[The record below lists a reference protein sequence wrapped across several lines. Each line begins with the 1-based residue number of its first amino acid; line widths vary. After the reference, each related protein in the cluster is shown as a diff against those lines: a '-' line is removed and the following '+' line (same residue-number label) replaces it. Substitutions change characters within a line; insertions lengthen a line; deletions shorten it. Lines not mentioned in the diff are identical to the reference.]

1 MTAPLSQD
9 LRARIVRAV
18 QKGSSTRQAAARYEV
33 SPSAAV
39 KLLRRVRE
47 TGSSAPARIGGHR
60 RRILEPH
67 QDLLR
72 ALVEAK
78 PEITLAEI
86 RAVLQSRGIVVRAL
100 STLHDMLKRMKLT
113 RKKDAARGRAGAP
126 RCRARAPPLAD
137 LAALHGHDL
146 LRIPRR
152 DRRHDQPDAPLRA
165 LSARRAPGERHALG
179 HWQTTTFVAG
189 LRSSGLIAPLVL
201 DGPMTGAMVRASVTQ
216 MLCPGLAPGDV
227 VVMDNLSAHKVA
239 GVTEAI
245 RAVGASVLDLP
256 PYSPDLNPIEQV
268 YAKLKALLRKAAART
283 KEALWKTIGDLL
295 EAFQADECQN
305 YLTNCG
311 YEPV

>member
-18 QKGSSTRQAAARYEV
+18 QKGSSIRQAAARYEV

-72 ALVEAK
+72 SLGEAK

-113 RKKDAARGRAGAP
+113 RQKRRCTRPSRTVPMSRGIAAAGGSGSASWTRAASCFSTRPAP
-126 RCRARAPPLAD
+126 RP
-137 LAALHGHDL
+137 
-146 LRIPRR
+146 
-152 DRRHDQPDAPLRA
+152 
-165 LSARRAPGERHALG
+165 
-179 HWQTTTFVAG
+179 T
-189 LRSSGLIAPLVL
+189 
-201 DGPMTGAMVRASVTQ
+201 
-216 MLCPGLAPGDV
+216 
-227 VVMDNLSAHKVA
+227 
-239 GVTEAI
+239 
-245 RAVGASVLDLP
+245 
-256 PYSPDLNPIEQV
+256 
-268 YAKLKALLRKAAART
+268 
-283 KEALWKTIGDLL
+283 
-295 EAFQADECQN
+295 
-305 YLTNCG
+305 
-311 YEPV
+311 